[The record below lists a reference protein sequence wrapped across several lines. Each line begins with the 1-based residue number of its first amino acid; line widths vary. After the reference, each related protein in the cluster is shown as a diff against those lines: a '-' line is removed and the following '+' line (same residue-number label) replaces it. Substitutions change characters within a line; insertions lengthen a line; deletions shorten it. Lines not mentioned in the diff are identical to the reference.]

1 MKRKQITAI
10 LLSAVM
16 TVSACMPM
24 NGISAFAAESAGEGN
39 TEIAAAEEQEE
50 EPAAEAEPE
59 TAEPAMEEQEELSGE
74 TEVAA
79 EPEEAETE
87 EAEEPESEV
96 HEESDE
102 VTEDEE
108 AVPASDAEE
117 VSAASE
123 DTTEEEAE
131 EAVEEETT
139 APVEEETQEV
149 VEEETAVPAEEE
161 TAAPAE
167 HETDQADAAQ
177 ESAGKQDDAEEIIE
191 KEKAETEKGKEAKKA
206 ETAMGSSFDN
216 AIDLEVGGS
225 YDAVVSEQNP
235 NVYLR
240 ITPDETSYYRMYS
253 QTDSGADTYATLYN
267 ADQLEIDC
275 NDDDEGYQFGI
286 TAVLM
291 AGKTYYLEARLCNTD
306 NSGEFTVYLE
316 KGDSDVG
323 LQHEGESEKTVYYV
337 PEKEVTLSAYAYSSA
352 GEVTYTWTDDEGS
365 TVAGNISE
373 YTFAPT
379 KEGYI
384 YCTATDGIDSFTWSF
399 YMLPGNNLQ
408 IHREDFAQRV
418 PFGESVTMRMT
429 VTAVDTSQ
437 LQYSWYRCEGEYEEW
452 GDNNW
457 VLIEGADQTEYT
469 IGRVESKGY
478 YRFSVNDQYG
488 NGASTDIFVGVENH
502 FKAYALESDGEEE
515 WPVESK
521 SVYAEPNHPATL
533 SVTAEA
539 DDMQSITFKW
549 YKNGVEIA
557 GAGSADYV
565 TAPVTS
571 RDTYRCDVSDPY
583 GNSESVFFYVYP
595 DNKLFAYNYV
605 NDIGENLQHSTVYAA
620 LNETAALH
628 VFVEAIDTEGITYS
642 WYTDGDQIEGA
653 DSADYV
659 TEPVTGVKEYE
670 CTVTDRY
677 GNTSTAS
684 FLVGVETHLEAYPEG
699 HEGETNCTIY
709 SNGASSV
716 TLKVVASADDGIDL
730 SYEWYD
736 QYNGEVLSE
745 TSSEYV
751 VDPVSGEHSIGC
763 RVRDSFGNEKTIGF
777 WVIEG
782 HFDNYLD
789 AYDRDRSFYSGQYSV
804 EKGGSR
810 TLAVEVEARD
820 TSAITYEWQKGPFDS
835 EDEGFV
841 TIEGATAAEYTIENL
856 QEPASYRCVVRD
868 QYEGYKE
875 VTYHI
880 TIENNLNVYAG
891 ENSHSYTFEKGV
903 PFGTSLDLTV
913 SVEADD
919 TTELKYQWC
928 ESDHDNFD
936 DAPSIP
942 GAISKDYHVESVE
955 SPTYYYCLVTD
966 QYGNRDYAEFYVYVE
981 NNLTAYPF
989 GESERTDYTYIDAVP
1004 GEPVTLKTMV
1014 KADDMSELSCK
1025 WYDDDGE
1032 ELYYDNELNS
1042 GMSEYTTEPVN
1053 SEEQY
1058 RCVVRDQ
1065 YRNSRTVYFYVRP
1078 DSKLQVTAV
1087 GYGNDS
1093 YVEVG
1098 VPYNG
1103 QKTLQV
1109 KASVA
1114 HGDLT
1119 YRWEQDGD
1127 VVNEGSVDGQ
1137 EGIIELTIGPVTER
1151 TYYECR
1157 VEDSYG
1163 QSQSIGFRIYV
1174 ENNLKVYPE
1183 GANGSY
1189 RTVIYAAP
1197 GTKVDLHA
1205 VVEAKDRE
1213 DLDIYWWCDG
1223 SGHVDSKEEYVT
1235 VDADN
1240 TTYVCEVQDKYGNNK
1255 SAEFEILIENHLE
1268 AYPEGA
1274 ELDRFGDHYDTVNLT
1289 PKANQALNLK
1299 VIANADAGALRY
1311 SWEKREAY
1319 TTIWG
1324 ENEYRYEEI
1333 KDQTGDTLSITADK
1347 SAEYCCTVRDDYGN
1361 SNEVFFCTHVS
1372 TLSAYPEGAE
1382 VVDGLHNDRA
1392 VITTDGGSTTLRV
1405 VTNAPAGAQ
1414 LTYKWTEGELN
1425 SSGWWPLEEGVISN
1439 AKELTINATESKRYL
1454 CVVTDQFGN
1463 QALSYFNVNVGGIK
1477 LSSSNGEPVMTGD
1490 NEYELVVPLGYGKK
1504 TTLKTLVEGSTQG
1517 GLSYEWTS
1525 LYDGYMK
1532 TLDETG
1538 DSITVTGGDSRLYKC
1553 TVTNANGNRA
1563 TFIYR
1568 MNVKPYT
1575 VRPAGAANGSDSV
1588 AISAA
1593 AGEMVTMK
1601 AEISG
1606 TIEKAYPYYS
1616 WRDSRGNYLGSGESC
1631 TIRAAGKATYTCKV
1645 RDDLGNEQII
1655 YFHILSKDESIRAM
1669 DISLKTTAYTYD
1681 GKEKKPAAVVKYRG
1695 VTLVNGKD
1703 YKVTYSANVN
1713 AGTAKATV
1721 TGISMKG
1728 SVTREFKIN
1737 KAEQVITA
1745 KIAKGSIPVGKT
1757 TTVSVTGAKGK
1768 TVWKSE
1774 GTSIATVTGTTVKG
1788 IKVGTTKINVTA
1800 DATANYNA
1808 ATASVTVKVLPAAT
1822 TKMTAANLATGIK
1835 LTWAK
1840 VAGANGYIIYRNN
1853 VKIKTITSG
1862 TTVTFTDTKANKNG
1876 TKYVYKVV
1884 AKAATGTST
1893 LSRSLTTYWFAR
1905 PSITYLKNDKARMMT
1920 VKWGKNAKG
1929 SGYQIQYALKSS
1941 FAGAKTVTAT
1951 KNTIVTKSVTRLTK
1965 GKVYYVRVRTYQ
1977 TVGGTKYYS
1986 AWSAAKKVKIVK

>member
-1 MKRKQITAI
+1 MKSKQITAI

-16 TVSACMPM
+16 TVSACLPM
-24 NGISAFAAESAGEGN
+24 NGITAFAAETTAGEGN
-39 TEIAAAEEQEE
+39 TEIAAAVEEPEE
-50 EPAAEAEPE
+50 EPAEEAEPE
-59 TAEPAMEEQEELSGE
+59 TAEPAQEVQEPSAE
-74 TEVAA
+74 TE
-79 EPEEAETE
+79 EPETEEPETEEPETEEPEAEEAETE
-87 EAEEPESEV
+87 EPEDETAEPEVNEEEAPADSTDTVEEVAEEPE
-96 HEESDE
+96 
-102 VTEDEE
+102 
-108 AVPASDAEE
+108 
-117 VSAASE
+117 
-123 DTTEEEAE
+123 
-131 EAVEEETT
+131 
-139 APVEEETQEV
+139 
-149 VEEETAVPAEEE
+149 EEE

-167 HETDQADAAQ
+167 AESDKEDAAQ

-191 KEKAETEKGKEAKKA
+191 KEKAETEKGKEAKKSGDL
-206 ETAMGSSFDN
+206 TGSSFEN
-216 AIDLEVGGS
+216 AIDLEVGSS
-225 YDAVVSEQNP
+225 YDAVVSKQDP
-235 NVYLR
+235 YVYLR
-240 ITPDETSYYRMYS
+240 ITPDEISYYRIYS
-253 QTDSGADTYATLYN
+253 RSDNGDDTCATLYN
-267 ADQLEIDC
+267 ADRSEIAY
-275 NDDDEGYQFGI
+275 NDDDEGYQFGFN
-286 TAVLM
+286 TLLA
-291 AGKTYYLEARLCNTD
+291 AGRTYYLKASLLSTD
-306 NSGEFTVYLE
+306 NNGEFTVYLE
-316 KGDSDVG
+316 KDDSDVG
-323 LQHEGESEKTVYYV
+323 FYHEGDSEQTVYYM
-337 PEKEVTLSAYAYSSA
+337 PGKEVAISAYAYSSA

-365 TVAGNISE
+365 TVAGNTSE
-373 YTFAPT
+373 YTFVPT

-418 PFGESVTMRMT
+418 PFGESLTMRMT

-437 LQYSWYRCEGEYEEW
+437 LQYSWYRCEGEYDEW

-469 IGRVESKGY
+469 IDRVESKGY

-488 NGASTDIFVGVENH
+488 YGASTDIFVGVENH
-502 FKAYALESDGEEE
+502 FKAYVLIGDGEDE
-515 WPVESK
+515 WQSDSK
-521 SVYAEPNHPATL
+521 GVYATPNQPATL
-533 SVTAEA
+533 SVTVEA
-539 DDMQSITFKW
+539 DDMNGITYKW
-549 YKNGVEIA
+549 YKDDEEIS
-557 GAGSADYV
+557 GADSADYI
-565 TAPVTS
+565 TEPVTS
-571 RDTYRCDVSDPY
+571 RNTYCCDVSDPY
-583 GNSESVFFYVYP
+583 GNSGSIYFYVYP
-595 DNKLFAYNYV
+595 QNYLLAYNYV
-605 NDIGENLQHSTVYAA
+605 NDIGERLQNSTVYVA

-628 VFVEAIDTEGITYS
+628 VFVEAVDTEDITYS

-653 DSADYV
+653 DSANYV

-699 HEGETNCTIY
+699 HEGETDCTIY

-716 TLKVVASADDGIDL
+716 TLKVAASADDGIDL

-736 QYNGEVLSE
+736 RYDGEVLGE

-782 HFDNYLD
+782 YFDNYLD
-789 AYDRDRSFYSGQYSV
+789 AYDRDRGFYSGQYSV

-810 TLAVEVEARD
+810 TLAVEVEAEDR
-820 TSAITYEWQKGPFDS
+820 SAITYEWQMGPYDCD
-835 EDEGFV
+835 DESFV
-841 TIEGATAAEYTIENL
+841 TIEGATGAEYTIENL
-856 QEPASYRCVVRD
+856 QAPASYRCVVRD
-868 QYEGYKE
+868 QYEGCE
-875 VTYHI
+875 TVTYNI
-880 TIENNLNVYAG
+880 TINNNLNVYAG
-891 ENSHSYTFEKGV
+891 ENSHSYYERLGV
-903 PFGTSLDLTV
+903 AYGTPLDLTV

-919 TTELKYQWC
+919 TTELEYQWC
-928 ESDHDNFD
+928 EADHDNFD

-942 GAISKDYHVESVE
+942 GANSKDYHIESVE
-955 SPTYYYCLVTD
+955 SPAYYFCLVTD
-966 QYGNRDYAEFYVYVE
+966 QYGNRDYAEFYVYVQ
-981 NNLTAYPF
+981 NHLTAYPF
-989 GESERTDYTYIDAVP
+989 GESEQTDYTYIDAVP

-1032 ELYYDNELNS
+1032 ELYYDDELNS
-1042 GMSEYTTEPVN
+1042 GMSEYTTDPVN

-1119 YRWEQDGD
+1119 YRWEQDWD

-1137 EGIIELTIGPVTER
+1137 EGIIELTIGPVTGR
-1151 TYYECR
+1151 SYYECR
-1157 VEDSYG
+1157 VQDSYG
-1163 QSQSIGFRIYV
+1163 QSQTIGFRIYV

-1183 GANGSY
+1183 GADGSD
-1189 RTVIYAAP
+1189 RAIIYAKP

-1205 VVEAKDRE
+1205 VVEADNTDDLNISWWGGGIGYLDTKE
-1213 DLDIYWWCDG
+1213 D
-1223 SGHVDSKEEYVT
+1223 HVT
-1235 VDADN
+1235 VDAED
-1240 TTYVCEVQDKYGNNK
+1240 TSYTCEVEDQYGNYEDAQFK
-1255 SAEFEILIENHLE
+1255 IIIENHLE

-1274 ELDRFGDHYDTVNLT
+1274 ELDRFGDHCDTVDLT
-1289 PKANQALNLK
+1289 PSANQALNLK
-1299 VIANADAGALRY
+1299 VIANADAGSLKY
-1311 SWEKREAY
+1311 YWEKREAY

-1324 ENEYRYEEI
+1324 ENEYRYEKIEG
-1333 KDQTGDTLSITADK
+1333 QTGDTLSITADK
-1347 SAEYCCTVRDDYGN
+1347 STDYCCTVSDDYGN
-1361 SNEVFFCTHVS
+1361 SCEVFFNTHVG

-1382 VVDGLHNDRA
+1382 VVDGLHTDRA

-1439 AKELTINATESKRYL
+1439 AKELTINATESRRYL

-1477 LSSSNGEPVMTGD
+1477 LSSSNGTPVMTGD

-1517 GLSYEWTS
+1517 GVSYVWQAY
-1525 LYDGYMK
+1525 YDGYK

-1538 DSITVTGGDSRLYKC
+1538 DSITVTGGDARFYRC
-1553 TVTNANGNRA
+1553 RVTNANGNKA

-1575 VRPAGAANGSDSV
+1575 VKPAGAADGSDSA

-1593 AGEMVTMK
+1593 AGDMVTMK
-1601 AEISG
+1601 IEISG
-1606 TIEKAYPYYS
+1606 AIEKAYPYYS

-1631 TIRAAGKATYTCKV
+1631 TVRVSGKATYTCNV
-1645 RDDLGNEQII
+1645 TDELGNKHTV
-1655 YFHILSKDESIRAM
+1655 YFHILPKDESIGAM
-1669 DISLKTTAYTYD
+1669 SVSLKTTAYTYD
-1681 GKEKKPAAVVKYRG
+1681 GKDKKPAVVVKYRDA
-1695 VTLVNGKD
+1695 TLVNGKD
-1703 YKVTYSANVN
+1703 YKVTYSNNVN

-1737 KAEQVITA
+1737 KAKQVITA
-1745 KIAKGSIPVGKT
+1745 KIAKGSVPVGKT

-1768 TVWKSE
+1768 TTWKSAN
-1774 GTSIATVTGTTVKG
+1774 TAIATVTGTTVKG
-1788 IKVGTTKINVTA
+1788 VKVGTVKINVTA
-1800 DATANYNA
+1800 AASANYNA

-1822 TKMTAANLATGIK
+1822 TKLTAANLATGFK

-1853 VKIKTITSG
+1853 AKIKTITSG
-1862 TTVTFTDTKANKNG
+1862 ATVTFTDTKANTNG

-1884 AKAATGTST
+1884 AKASTGAST
-1893 LSRSLTTYWFAR
+1893 LSRSLTTYRLAR
-1905 PSITYLKNDKARMMT
+1905 PALVSLTNNKAKTMT
-1920 VKWGKNAKG
+1920 AKWGKNAKG
-1929 SGYQIQYALKSS
+1929 TGYEIQYGLKSS

-1951 KNTIVTKSVTRLTK
+1951 KNTIVTKSIANLKK
-1965 GKVYYVRVRTYQ
+1965 GSVYYVRVRTYK
-1977 TVGGTKYYS
+1977 TVGSTKYYS
-1986 AWSAAKKVKIVK
+1986 AWSAAKKVTIVK

>member
-1 MKRKQITAI
+1 MKSKQITAI

-16 TVSACMPM
+16 TISACLPM
-24 NGISAFAAESAGEGN
+24 SGITAFAAETTAGEGN
-39 TEIAAAEEQEE
+39 TEIAAAEEPEE
-50 EPAAEAEPE
+50 EPAEEAEPE
-59 TAEPAMEEQEELSGE
+59 NAEPAQE
-74 TEVAA
+74 VQ
-79 EPEEAETE
+79 EPSAETE
-87 EAEEPESEV
+87 DAPETEEPEAEEVEEEEPEAEKAEAEEPGAEAAEPGVKEETEEEEAVS
-96 HEESDE
+96 ESDE
-102 VTEDEE
+102 EE
-108 AVPASDAEE
+108 APADST
-117 VSAASE
+117 
-123 DTTEEEAE
+123 DTVEEEAE
-131 EAVEEETT
+131 DASK
-139 APVEEETQEV
+139 
-149 VEEETAVPAEEE
+149 EE

-167 HETDQADAAQ
+167 AESDKEDAAQ

-235 NVYLR
+235 NVYFR

-267 ADQLEIDC
+267 ADQLEIAC

-291 AGKTYYLEARLCNTD
+291 AGKTYYLETRLCYTD

-365 TVAGNISE
+365 TVAGNTSE
-373 YTFAPT
+373 YTFVPT

-457 VLIEGADQTEYT
+457 VLIEGANQAEYT
-469 IGRVESKGY
+469 VDSVKSLEY
-478 YRFSVNDQYG
+478 YRFDVNDQYG
-488 NGASTDIFVGVENH
+488 NGASTDISVGVENH
-502 FKAYALESDGEEE
+502 FKAYVLESDGEVE
-515 WPVESK
+515 WPAESK
-521 SVYAEPNHPATL
+521 SVYAEPNQPATL
-533 SVTAEA
+533 SVIAEA

-565 TAPVTS
+565 TEPVTS

-583 GNSESVFFYVYP
+583 GNSGSVFFYVYP
-595 DNKLFAYNYV
+595 YNKLFAYNYV
-605 NDIGENLQHSTVYAA
+605 NDIGEKLQQSTVYVA

-628 VFVEAIDTEGITYS
+628 VFVEAVDTEGITYS

-653 DSADYV
+653 DSANYV

-684 FLVGVETHLEAYPEG
+684 FQVGVETHLEAYPEG
-699 HEGETNCTIY
+699 HEGETDCTIY
-709 SNGASSV
+709 SNGAPSV

-736 QYNGEVLSE
+736 RYDGEVLGE

-782 HFDNYLD
+782 HFDNYLN
-789 AYDRDRSFYSGQYSV
+789 AYDRDRGFNYGQYSV

-841 TIEGATAAEYTIENL
+841 TIEGATGAEYTIENL
-856 QEPASYRCVVRD
+856 QAPASYRCVVRD
-868 QYEGYKE
+868 QYEGCEK

-891 ENSHSYTFEKGV
+891 ENSHSYYFEKGV
-903 PFGTSLDLTV
+903 PFGTTLDLTV

-919 TTELKYQWC
+919 TTELEYQWC
-928 ESDHDNFD
+928 EADHDNFD

-942 GAISKDYHVESVE
+942 GANSKDYHIESVE
-955 SPTYYYCLVTD
+955 SPAYYFCLVTD

-981 NNLTAYPF
+981 NHLTAYPF

-1137 EGIIELTIGPVTER
+1137 EGIIELTIGPVTGR
-1151 TYYECR
+1151 SYYECR
-1157 VEDSYG
+1157 VQDSYG
-1163 QSQSIGFRIYV
+1163 QSQTIGFRIYV

-1183 GANGSY
+1183 GADGSY
-1189 RTVIYAAP
+1189 CTVIYAAP
-1197 GTKVDLHA
+1197 GTKVVLHA
-1205 VVEAKDRE
+1205 VVEADDRE
-1213 DLDIYWWCDG
+1213 DLDIDWWCDG
-1223 SGHVDSKEEYVT
+1223 SGNVDSKEEYVT
-1235 VDADN
+1235 VDAEN
-1240 TTYVCEVQDKYGNNK
+1240 TTYVCEVWDKYGNNK

-1274 ELDRFGDHYDTVNLT
+1274 ELDRFGDHCDTVNLT
-1289 PKANQALNLK
+1289 PSANQALKLK
-1299 VIANADAGALRY
+1299 VIANADAGSLKY
-1311 SWEKREAY
+1311 SWEKREVY

-1333 KDQTGDTLSITADK
+1333 EGQTGDTLSITADK
-1347 SAEYCCTVRDDYGN
+1347 SADYCCTVRDDYGN
-1361 SNEVFFCTHVS
+1361 SCEVYFYTHVG

-1382 VVDGLHNDRA
+1382 VVDGLHTDRA

-1405 VTNAPAGAQ
+1405 VTNAPAGSQ

-1439 AKELTINATESKRYL
+1439 AKELTINATESRRYL

-1477 LSSSNGEPVMTGD
+1477 LSSANGTPVMTGD
-1490 NEYELVVPLGYGKK
+1490 NEYELVIPLGYGKK

-1517 GLSYEWTS
+1517 GVSYVWQAY
-1525 LYDGYMK
+1525 YDGYR

-1538 DSITVTGGDSRLYKC
+1538 DSITVTGGDARFYRC
-1553 TVTNANGNRA
+1553 RVTNANGNTA

-1575 VRPAGAANGSDSV
+1575 VKPAGAANGSDSA

-1593 AGEMVTMK
+1593 AGDMVTMNI
-1601 AEISG
+1601 EISG

-1616 WRDSRGNYLGSGESC
+1616 WRDTRGNYLGSGKSC
-1631 TIRAAGKATYTCKV
+1631 TVRVSGKATYMCNV
-1645 RDDLGNEQII
+1645 SDELGNKQTV
-1655 YFHILSKDESIRAM
+1655 YFHILPKDESIGAM
-1669 DISLKTTAYTYD
+1669 DVSLKTTAYTYD
-1681 GKEKKPAAVVKYRG
+1681 GKEKKPAVVVKYRDA
-1695 VTLVNGKD
+1695 TLVNGKD
-1703 YKVTYSANVN
+1703 YKVTYSGNVN

-1737 KAEQVITA
+1737 KAKQVITA

-1768 TVWKSE
+1768 TTWKSAS
-1774 GTSIATVTGTTVKG
+1774 TAIATVTGTTVKG
-1788 IKVGTTKINVTA
+1788 IKVGTIKITVTA
-1800 DATANYNA
+1800 AATANYNA
-1808 ATASVTVKVLPAAT
+1808 ASASVTVKVLPAAT
-1822 TKMTAANLATGIK
+1822 TKLTAANLATGFK

-1840 VAGANGYIIYRNN
+1840 VAGANGYFIYRNN
-1853 VKIKTITSG
+1853 AKIKTITSG
-1862 TTVTFTDTKANKNG
+1862 ATVTFTDTKANTNG

-1884 AKAATGTST
+1884 AKAATGAST
-1893 LSRSLTTYWFAR
+1893 LSRSLTTYRLAR
-1905 PSITYLKNDKARMMT
+1905 PALVSLTNNKAKTMT
-1920 VKWGKNAKG
+1920 AKWGKNAKG
-1929 SGYQIQYALKSS
+1929 TGYEIQYGLKSS

-1951 KNTIVTKSVTRLTK
+1951 KNTIVTKSIANLKK
-1965 GKVYYVRVRTYQ
+1965 GSVYYVRVRTYK
-1977 TVGGTKYYS
+1977 TVGSTKYYS